1 VGRGNYPYTTNIC
14 LALVEQTQQKWKSL
28 QILNEYYKMKLLV
41 FDTET
46 TGLPKSRE
54 QAIKG
59 PNNWPH
65 LVSIAWTVVD
75 SDDNYSI
82 ISSESHI
89 VKPEWNI
96 PVDST
101 AIHGISQEKAL
112 AEGIPLSTIIN
123 KFLAV
128 EHDMMVAHNIDF
140 DYNVLVNAIMWDLK
154 LGTIPDLKRRICTMK
169 PMQDVMKIPYAN
181 GRGFKPPK
189 LSELYEYVMNK
200 PVVKENLHSAQYDT
214 ELLVDIIK
222 NSIYLRA
229 LMGLSAVDDIFPN
242 ASKKART
249 FII

>member
-1 VGRGNYPYTTNIC
+1 
-14 LALVEQTQQKWKSL
+14 
-28 QILNEYYKMKLLV
+28 MKLLI

-46 TGLPKSRE
+46 TGLPKCRE

-65 LVSIAWTVVD
+65 LVSIAWVVID
-75 SDDNYSI
+75 TDDNYST

-89 VKPEWNI
+89 VKPEWEI

-101 AIHGISQEKAL
+101 AIHGISQARAL
-112 AEGIPLSTIIN
+112 TEGIPLSTIIN

-128 EHDMMVAHNIDF
+128 EHHMMVAHNINF

-154 LGTIPDLKRRICTMK
+154 LGTIPDFKRRFCTMK

-214 ELLVDIIK
+214 ELLVEIIK
-222 NSIYLRA
+222 NSNYLRA
-229 LMGLSAVDDIFPN
+229 LMGLSGVDEVISN
-242 ASKKART
+242 GNKKART
-249 FII
+249 TLII

>member
-1 VGRGNYPYTTNIC
+1 
-14 LALVEQTQQKWKSL
+14 
-28 QILNEYYKMKLLV
+28 MKLLI

-65 LVSIAWTVVD
+65 LVSIAWVVID
-75 SDDNYSI
+75 TDDNYST

-89 VKPEWNI
+89 VKPEWEI

-101 AIHGISQEKAL
+101 AIHGISQARAL
-112 AEGIPLSTIIN
+112 TEGIPLSTIIN

-128 EHDMMVAHNIDF
+128 EHHMMVAHNIDF

-154 LGTIPDLKRRICTMK
+154 LGTIPDFKRRFCTMEAMK
-169 PMQDVMKIPYAN
+169 NIMQIPYAN
-181 GRGFKPPK
+181 GRGYKPPK
-189 LSELYEYVMNK
+189 LTELYTY
-200 PVVKENLHSAQYDT
+200 VVKKPFDSGLTHSAQYDT
-214 ELLVDIIK
+214 WLLAEIVK
-222 NSIYLRA
+222 NSKYLQTM
-229 LMGLSAVDDIFPN
+229 MGLTDKDDIQPN

-249 FII
+249 TLII

>member
-1 VGRGNYPYTTNIC
+1 LPSSG
-14 LALVEQTQQKWKSL
+14 KWKSL
-28 QILNEYYKMKLLV
+28 QLINRYYKMKLLI

-65 LVSIAWTVVD
+65 LVSIAWVVINT
-75 SDDNYSI
+75 DDNYST

-89 VKPEWNI
+89 VKPEWEI
-96 PVDST
+96 PLDST
-101 AIHGISQEKAL
+101 AIHGISQARAL
-112 AEGIPLSTIIN
+112 TEGIPLSTIIN

-128 EHDMMVAHNIDF
+128 EHDIMVAHNIDF

-154 LGTIPDLKRRICTMK
+154 LGTIPDFKRRFCTMK

-214 ELLVDIIK
+214 ELLVEIIK
-222 NSIYLRA
+222 NSNYLRA
-229 LMGLSAVDDIFPN
+229 LMGLSGVDEVISN
-242 ASKKART
+242 GNKKART
-249 FII
+249 TLII

>member
-1 VGRGNYPYTTNIC
+1 
-14 LALVEQTQQKWKSL
+14 
-28 QILNEYYKMKLLV
+28 MKLLI

-65 LVSIAWTVVD
+65 LVSIAWVVINT
-75 SDDNYSI
+75 DDNYST

-89 VKPEWNI
+89 VKPEWEI
-96 PVDST
+96 PLDST
-101 AIHGISQEKAL
+101 AIHGISQARAL
-112 AEGIPLSTIIN
+112 TEGIPLSTIIN

-128 EHDMMVAHNIDF
+128 EHDIMVAHNIDF

-154 LGTIPDLKRRICTMK
+154 LGTIPDFKRRFCTMK

-214 ELLVDIIK
+214 ELLVEIIK
-222 NSIYLRA
+222 NSNYLRA
-229 LMGLSAVDDIFPN
+229 LMGLSGVDEVISN
-242 ASKKART
+242 GNKKART
-249 FII
+249 TLII